1 MKQKGGIKNMVN
13 IRERLTL
20 KSCRIAA
27 GVKAEEIAS
36 VAGVTVDTVYKW
48 ERGRSFPNAP
58 QIVRILNFYAD
69 RGYTI
74 DVNDINFF
82 TE

>member
-1 MKQKGGIKNMVN
+1 MIN

-27 GVKAEEIAS
+27 GVKVQEIAKA
-36 VAGVTVDTVYKW
+36 AGVTTDTVYKW
-48 ERGRSFPNAP
+48 EKGKSFPNAP
-58 QIVRILNFYAD
+58 QIVKILNLYAKK
-69 RGYTI
+69 GYAI

-82 TE
+82 G